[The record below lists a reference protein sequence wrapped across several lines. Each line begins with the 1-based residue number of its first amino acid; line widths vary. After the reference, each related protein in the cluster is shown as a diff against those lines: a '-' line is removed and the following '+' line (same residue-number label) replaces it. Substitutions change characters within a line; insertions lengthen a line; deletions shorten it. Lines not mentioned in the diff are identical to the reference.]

1 MLVKEKALREIAE
14 EIKKIKKKNF
24 IEAREEIKRI
34 KARIS
39 RKYKINIPKNSE
51 IMKFI
56 EDKNLKALLTKKPV
70 RTISGVAV
78 VAVMAKPYP
87 CPGRCIYCPRGE
99 NAPQSYTGY
108 EPATLRAKRANYD
121 PYLQVHDRLRQL
133 SSIGH
138 SIEKVELIIMGGTFL
153 ASPVDYQ
160 KDFVARCFKAMNDFP
175 SYKNEPISLE
185 EAHRENEVA
194 RVRCVGLTIETRP
207 DFSKEEHVDLML
219 SYGTTRVELGV
230 QTIKQEI
237 YDLVN
242 RGHTVDDVVEATRIL
257 KDAGLKV
264 CYHMMPGLFSSLSED
279 LEMFKEIFKNENFK
293 PDMLKIYPTLVVKG
307 TELYEMWK
315 RGEYKPYSDEEAVE
329 LIKEIKKILP
339 PWVRVMRI
347 QRDIPS
353 ELIVAGVKKSNLAEL
368 VIKALKE
375 DNARCMC
382 IRCREVGHV
391 MYRENVEITEDDLKI
406 FVESYKASKGKEFFL
421 SIEDKERLAV
431 VGYLRLRFPSKHAHR
446 WEVDEK
452 TAIIREL
459 KVLGTALPLKEK
471 EGILSKQ
478 HKGYGRLLVGK
489 AEEIAEK
496 HGKEKVLIT
505 SAVGTRE
512 YYRKLGYRRYGV
524 YMGKML

>member
-1 MLVKEKALREIAE
+1 MLAKEKALREIAE
-14 EIKKIKKKNF
+14 EIKKIRAKNF

-34 KARIS
+34 KAKIS
-39 RKYKINIPKNSE
+39 KKYRINIPKNSE
-51 IMKFI
+51 ILKFI
-56 EDKNLKALLTKKPV
+56 EDKEIKSLLIKKPV

-78 VAVMAKPYP
+78 VAVMTKPYP
-87 CPGRCIYCPRGE
+87 CPGKCIYCPRGE

-108 EPATLRAKRANYD
+108 EPAALRAKRANYD
-121 PYLQVHDRLRQL
+121 PYVQVHDRLKQL
-133 SSIGH
+133 STIGH

-160 KDFVARCFKAMNDFP
+160 RDFVARCFKAMNDFP
-175 SYKNEPISLE
+175 NYKNEAITIE
-185 EAHRENEVA
+185 EAHKINEKA
-194 RVRCVGLTIETRP
+194 KVRCVGLTIETRP
-207 DFSKEEHVDLML
+207 DFSKEKHVDLML

-230 QTIKQEI
+230 QTIRQEV
-237 YDLVN
+237 YDIVN
-242 RGHTVDDVVEATRIL
+242 RGHTVEDVVEATRVL

-264 CYHMMPGLFSSLSED
+264 CYHLMPGLFSSIEED
-279 LEMFKEIFKNENFK
+279 LEMFKEIFRNEKFK

-315 RGEYKPYSDEEAVE
+315 RGEYRPYNDEEAVE
-329 LIKEIKKILP
+329 LIKEIKKIIP

-368 VIKALKE
+368 VSNALKKE
-375 DNARCMC
+375 NIRCMC
-382 IRCREVGHV
+382 IRCREIGHV
-391 MYRENVEITEDDLKI
+391 LYKENIEITEDDLKI
-406 FVESYKASKGKEFFL
+406 FVESYRASEGKEFFI
-421 SIEDKERLAV
+421 SIEDKDRLAV
-431 VGYLRLRFPSKHAHR
+431 VGYIRLRFPSKYAHR
-446 WEVDEK
+446 WEIDED

-478 HKGYGRLLVGK
+478 HRGYGRLLVEK
-489 AEEIAEK
+489 AEEIAKK
-496 HGKEKVLIT
+496 HGKEKMLIT

-512 YYRKLGYRRYGV
+512 YYRKLGYRRYGA
-524 YMGKML
+524 YMGKEI